1 MYAFRILHLEPPS
14 LEEAA
19 GSHFSYREILCAIF
33 FFIPFLLDTRANNV
47 PKKKKKRP
55 SRQTDDGREEK
66 LRPDI
71 YFKLEINRIIIG

>member
-1 MYAFRILHLEPPS
+1 MFQK
-14 LEEAA
+14 
-19 GSHFSYREILCAIF
+19 
-33 FFIPFLLDTRANNV
+33 
-47 PKKKKKRP
+47 KKKKKRP